1 MAKFN
6 SKSIY
11 QAILAR
17 ILAWGALAVC
27 ATASPLLA
35 QDMIGGKFTL
45 NESARF
51 GDAVLAAG
59 QYKFS
64 IEPGGITQSISSLQ
78 QSSRALGLGGI
89 RPGKTGPAAN
99 GFCNATPRSPARQ
112 ASELNSY

>member
-11 QAILAR
+11 QAVLAR

-59 QYKFS
+59 EDKIF
-64 IEPGGITQSISSLQ
+64 IGPGGITQSLSFIQ
-78 QSSRALGLGGI
+78 KSSRHLVVGGM
-89 RPGKTGPAAN
+89 RPGESG
-99 GFCNATPRSPARQ
+99 R
-112 ASELNSY
+112 ASNLFLI